1 MLTKQ
6 VPCIEN
12 RHVASVLNLLEGGGV
27 VHENSNYC
35 GLGRGA
41 EWLDKTCTLTT
52 VSLLIQLIA
61 FQLFTYSQKMSKVH
75 NKHSLQLLV
84 KSSVI

>member
-52 VSLLIQLIA
+52 FSLLI
-61 FQLFTYSQKMSKVH
+61 
-75 NKHSLQLLV
+75 
-84 KSSVI
+84 